1 MHKGFTLTECIV
13 TTAIIMMLVVCGFLN
28 GIPMAT
34 RIATENAQLLAAD
47 SLAWDA
53 IWKTFNVPY
62 DSLPTE
68 YNKNALTSDR
78 TGFSRNAST
87 DKTTWTTGSV
97 TTYEVPKSA
106 APELWLDGKPAI
118 LMIAVALIPMTN
130 DVLLTSKMGLSEH
143 TSDFPQQKRIYADVE
158 WGAEGKRMRL
168 SDYHTLFIDRSG
180 QDRIPWE
187 VQ

>member
-1 MHKGFTLTECIV
+1 
-13 TTAIIMMLVVCGFLN
+13 
-28 GIPMAT
+28 MAT

-68 YNKNALTSDR
+68 YNKNALTGDR
-78 TGFSRNAST
+78 TGFSRNAN
-87 DKTTWTTGSV
+87 KTTWTTGNV
-97 TTYEVPKSA
+97 TTCEVPKSA
-106 APELWLDGKPAI
+106 APELWVDGKPAI
-118 LMIAVALIPMTN
+118 LMIAVALIPDTN
-130 DVLLTSKMGLSEH
+130 DVLITSKMELSEH

-168 SDYHTLFIDRSG
+168 SDYHTLYVDRSG